1 VVIWIED
8 RRAKPGRKFGFF
20 KLEGIRY
27 WRAHSGA
34 GHALGKHAEGFT
46 IPARVTADLAI
57 VEDQGK
63 CVGQHANHGQQ
74 HERRALVHGRLL
86 EMAIGGD
93 DLKDFGIDALA
104 TTTQSM
110 NEVGRDT
117 AEFAI
122 GG

>member
-1 VVIWIED
+1 
-8 RRAKPGRKFGFF
+8 
-20 KLEGIRY
+20 
-27 WRAHSGA
+27 
-34 GHALGKHAEGFT
+34 
-46 IPARVTADLAI
+46 
-57 VEDQGK
+57 
-63 CVGQHANHGQQ
+63 
-74 HERRALVHGRLL
+74 
-86 EMAIGGD
+86 MAIGGD